1 MRKQRHIIKSKPHC
15 STEIIVSVL
24 FLLKVLTA
32 ESEFLYLWAGDTPSA
47 GQHFVMIWMKVGAR
61 RRQEIQKHTSAVVTG
76 HTCCSCAFEQE
87 ACGPLCPLSHSP
99 VGPTGPG
106 SQASAPQRQTL
117 ILSEHPHDQA
127 LGTTYEINV
136 GCCFFANW
144 FIKQIS
150 LSF

>member
-1 MRKQRHIIKSKPHC
+1 MLC
-15 STEIIVSVL
+15 
-24 FLLKVLTA
+24 
-32 ESEFLYLWAGDTPSA
+32 
-47 GQHFVMIWMKVGAR
+47 MKVGAR

-76 HTCCSCAFEQE
+76 HTGCSCAFKQE

-99 VGPTGPG
+99 VGPSGPG

-136 GCCFFANW
+136 GFFFFFFCKLVYKAN
-144 FIKQIS
+144 ITLLLKQI
-150 LSF
+150 